1 MTRRISKIGVF
12 VAIGVLAAGTAF
24 ANPIEMEITSGGTSY
39 ASLSQNG
46 DFVWNNMG
54 NIIQPAATVTGSG
67 SLAING
73 WTITTAKGTSES
85 PSLSGS
91 NGNFALDLDGL
102 AASCGSATCGAL
114 DIWISDT
121 GFTTPVGPNG
131 LATTIGGSLNG
142 SGTLTQWAYMD
153 AYTGLP
159 TSTDYFNTNTLIGM
173 VSSSQSDLSG
183 PNSYAM
189 GGVAAGG
196 SMGAYSLTLADQFTG
211 SDGATFSVDDQIVA
225 TPEPGAFA
233 IFAAGLLGCALFVS
247 RRRRARQSGSIQ

>member
-24 ANPIEMEITSGGTSY
+24 ANPIEMEITSGGTTY
-39 ASLSQNG
+39 ASLSQSG
-46 DFVWNNMG
+46 DFVWNTMG

-102 AASCGSATCGAL
+102 AASCGSTTCGTL

-121 GFTTPVGPNG
+121 GFTTQVGPNG
-131 LATTIGGSLNG
+131 LATTIGGSLKG
-142 SGTLTQWAYMD
+142 SGMLTQTAYMD
-153 AYTGLP
+153 TSNAYFG
-159 TSTDYFNTNTLIGM
+159 TSTTIGT
-173 VSSSQSDLSG
+173 VYSSQSDLSG

-196 SMGAYSLTLADQFTG
+196 SMGAYSLTLADQFMG